1 MKKTAFILFGLMCMA
16 TIAIAQ
22 ETPNSAA
29 AEIKEDFVPSV
40 MNQPGQEYPMVNSQG
55 YARFRIHAPEA
66 QSVIVSLGLGGQ
78 GGTVLAKDADGVW
91 TGTTAG
97 PMDEGFHYYRMT
109 IDGAVVNDPGT
120 KNYYGS
126 VRWESGIEIPAHDQ
140 DFYAMKDVPHGQV
153 SQILYPSKETGQT
166 HRAFVYLPPQ
176 YDGKKKFP
184 VLYLQHGWGEDETA
198 WSNQGHANLI
208 MDNLI
213 AEGKCKPFII
223 VMAYG
228 MTNEV
233 KWGGLASFDFM
244 KFERVLANDLIPY
257 IDSHFKTIAKKE
269 MRAMAGLS
277 MGGMQTRMISLA
289 NPGIFSQIG
298 LFSGGVISPEDLE
311 ANPEFLKK
319 NKLTFVSYGSRELD
333 NPRGAS
339 VEETLKKSHE
349 QGLNTHFY
357 VSPNTAHEWQT
368 WRRSL
373 YEFAPLLF
381 R

>member
-1 MKKTAFILFGLMCMA
+1 MMKQAFELFPSIL
-16 TIAIAQ
+16 I
-22 ETPNSAA
+22 
-29 AEIKEDFVPSV
+29 
-40 MNQPGQEYPMVNSQG
+40 
-55 YARFRIHAPEA
+55 
-66 QSVIVSLGLGGQ
+66 
-78 GGTVLAKDADGVW
+78 
-91 TGTTAG
+91 
-97 PMDEGFHYYRMT
+97 
-109 IDGAVVNDPGT
+109 ND
-120 KNYYGS
+120 
-126 VRWESGIEIPAHDQ
+126 V
-140 DFYAMKDVPHGQV
+140 
-153 SQILYPSKETGQT
+153 
-166 HRAFVYLPPQ
+166 
-176 YDGKKKFP
+176 
-184 VLYLQHGWGEDETA
+184 
-198 WSNQGHANLI
+198 
-208 MDNLI
+208 
-213 AEGKCKPFII
+213 
-223 VMAYG
+223 
-228 MTNEV
+228 
-233 KWGGLASFDFM
+233 
-244 KFERVLANDLIPY
+244 IPY
-257 IDSHFKTIAKKE
+257 IDANFRTLADAGH
-269 MRAMAGLS
+269 RALAGLS

>member
-1 MKKTAFILFGLMCMA
+1 VFLQINGILF
-16 TIAIAQ
+16 
-22 ETPNSAA
+22 
-29 AEIKEDFVPSV
+29 
-40 MNQPGQEYPMVNSQG
+40 PM
-55 YARFRIHAPEA
+55 
-66 QSVIVSLGLGGQ
+66 
-78 GGTVLAKDADGVW
+78 TKDAEGYWMGDS
-91 TGTTAG
+91 T
-97 PMDEGFHYYRMT
+97 PFDEGNHYYALV
-109 IDGAVVNDPGT
+109 IDGAEVPDP
-120 KNYYGS
+120 NSRFLYGS
-126 VRWESGIEIPAHDQ
+126 GAERTQIEIPAHDQ
-140 DFYAMKDVPHGQV
+140 YKYELRDIPHGQ
-153 SQILYPSKETGQT
+153 IRELYFHSDVTGGLR
-166 HRAFVYLPPQ
+166 HVFVYTPPQ
-176 YDGKKKFP
+176 YDKDLSVRYP
-184 VLYLQHGWGEDETA
+184 VLYLQHGYTENETG
-198 WSNQGHANLI
+198 WSRQGRAGLI
-208 MDNLI
+208 MDNLL
-213 AEGKCKPFII
+213 ADGKCLPFII
-223 VMAYG
+223 VMENG
-228 MTNEV
+228 EVSHPFNNEQRRD
-233 KWGGLASFDFM
+233 GSMM
-244 KFERVLANDLIPY
+244 KQAFELFPSILINDVIPY
-257 IDSHFKTIAKKE
+257 IDANFRTLADAGH
-269 MRAMAGLS
+269 RALAGLS

>member
-1 MKKTAFILFGLMCMA
+1 MKHIFIAFVALLIASASSAQVKDDFKSMSSNQYGCEYPKVNSEGVVRSRIYAPKANEVFLQINGILF
-16 TIAIAQ
+16 
-22 ETPNSAA
+22 
-29 AEIKEDFVPSV
+29 
-40 MNQPGQEYPMVNSQG
+40 PM
-55 YARFRIHAPEA
+55 
-66 QSVIVSLGLGGQ
+66 
-78 GGTVLAKDADGVW
+78 TKDAEGYWMGDS
-91 TGTTAG
+91 T
-97 PMDEGFHYYRMT
+97 PFDEGNHYYALV
-109 IDGAVVNDPGT
+109 IDGAEVPDP
-120 KNYYGS
+120 NSRFLYGS
-126 VRWESGIEIPAHDQ
+126 GAERTQIEIPAHDQ
-140 DFYAMKDVPHGQV
+140 YKYELRDIPHGQ
-153 SQILYPSKETGQT
+153 IRELYFHSDVTGGLR
-166 HRAFVYLPPQ
+166 HVFVYTPPQ
-176 YDGKKKFP
+176 YDKDLSVRYP
-184 VLYLQHGWGEDETA
+184 VLYLQHGYTENETG
-198 WSNQGHANLI
+198 WSRQGRAGLI
-208 MDNLI
+208 MDNLL
-213 AEGKCKPFII
+213 ADGKCLPFII
-223 VMAYG
+223 VMENG
-228 MTNEV
+228 EVSHPFNNEQRRD
-233 KWGGLASFDFM
+233 GSMM
-244 KFERVLANDLIPY
+244 KQAFELFPSILINDVIPY
-257 IDSHFKTIAKKE
+257 IDANFRTLADAGH
-269 MRAMAGLS
+269 RALAGLS

>member
-1 MKKTAFILFGLMCMA
+1 MKHMFVAAVALFIAAVASAQVKDDFKSMSSNQYGCEYPKVNSEGVVRARICAPKANEVFLQINGILF
-16 TIAIAQ
+16 
-22 ETPNSAA
+22 
-29 AEIKEDFVPSV
+29 
-40 MNQPGQEYPMVNSQG
+40 PM
-55 YARFRIHAPEA
+55 
-66 QSVIVSLGLGGQ
+66 
-78 GGTVLAKDADGVW
+78 TKDAEGYWMGDS
-91 TGTTAG
+91 T
-97 PMDEGFHYYRMT
+97 PFDEGNHYYALV
-109 IDGAVVNDPGT
+109 IDGAEVPDP
-120 KNYYGS
+120 NSRFLYGS
-126 VRWESGIEIPAHDQ
+126 GAERTQIEIPAHDQ
-140 DFYAMKDVPHGQV
+140 YKYELRDIPHGQMRE
-153 SQILYPSKETGQT
+153 LYFHSDVTGGLR
-166 HRAFVYLPPQ
+166 HVFVYTPPQ
-176 YDGKKKFP
+176 YDKDLSVRYP
-184 VLYLQHGWGEDETA
+184 VLYLQHGYTENETG
-198 WSNQGHANLI
+198 WSRQGRAGLI
-208 MDNLI
+208 MDNLL
-213 AEGKCKPFII
+213 ADGKCLPFII
-223 VMAYG
+223 VMENG
-228 MTNEV
+228 EVSHPFNNEQRRD
-233 KWGGLASFDFM
+233 GSMM
-244 KFERVLANDLIPY
+244 KQAFELFPSILINDVIPY
-257 IDSHFKTIAKKE
+257 IDANFRTLADAGH
-269 MRAMAGLS
+269 RALAGLS